1 MHSTKRWHCTLWPFP
16 SLVHTTPFLTHCIT
30 FHLFVTGEKETSNL
44 VHSVY
49 HSKSQPA
56 DNPSLKGAWAG
67 GPFNFWEP
75 QSYLC
80 VAKVRAVRFSAGKL
94 PLWLDGWEDNLSGV
108 VVIVNTAV
116 GLDPSMALEWPVN
129 MIWDSAANSSSK
141 PLLYAMLTILV
152 NTPEFHGTIW
162 YEMLF

>member
-1 MHSTKRWHCTLWPFP
+1 M
-16 SLVHTTPFLTHCIT
+16 
-30 FHLFVTGEKETSNL
+30 
-44 VHSVY
+44 
-49 HSKSQPA
+49 
-56 DNPSLKGAWAG
+56 
-67 GPFNFWEP
+67 
-75 QSYLC
+75 
-80 VAKVRAVRFSAGKL
+80 
-94 PLWLDGWEDNLSGV
+94 DGWEDNLSGA